1 MIDIVS
7 RNEILI
13 ECRTISPLR
22 VKRMQEESQSEGVS
36 HVDGLA
42 RPKKEESESQ
52 ADRALTVVA
61 KKLSKTLSVG
71 ATVNELIQQAT
82 DEKNLAVLYSGKRS
96 SGVIVFAARLFSNL
110 LKVGRHMHN
119 LEIIRFPYHVIFMP
133 AINIS
138 KF

>member
-1 MIDIVS
+1 
-7 RNEILI
+7 
-13 ECRTISPLR
+13 
-22 VKRMQEESQSEGVS
+22 MQEESQSEGVS
-36 HVDGLA
+36 HVDGLP

-82 DEKNLAVLYSGKRS
+82 DEKNLAVLYSGKRFNE
-96 SGVIVFAARLFSNL
+96 VIVFAVRFFSNL
-110 LKVGRHMHN
+110 LQVGRHMHN
-119 LEIIRFPYHVIFMP
+119 LEIIRFPYHLISMLP
-133 AINIS
+133 INIS